1 MWNRSE
7 EIPVPDHEDA
17 AVAIAQRSLQPLL
30 MGLHETLDRADSRDV
45 ARHVL
50 TVAAE
55 AYAAGH
61 RDGVRHAVADIA
73 PIAASHGLQLWLGP
87 ELCEDAGI
95 GHPERRAGGGQ
106 R

>member
-1 MWNRSE
+1 
-7 EIPVPDHEDA
+7 VPDHEDA

-30 MGLHETLDRADSRDV
+30 MRLHETLDRADARDV
-45 ARHVL
+45 AQHVL

-73 PIAASHGLQLWLGP
+73 PVAASHGLQLWLGP
-87 ELCEDAGI
+87 ELCEDTGVPHAGRTQ
-95 GHPERRAGGGQ
+95 GRPR
-106 R
+106 